1 MGGFAWIN
9 MSLNGLFNVLTDVGA
24 YNHLISALKS
34 SKSDAFSTIICD
46 SAKPFVIGAI
56 WQDINHTL
64 LVVCPR
70 PEDAR
75 QLVTQLD
82 VYFGEESPIFHFP
95 ELEVIPY
102 ERVTADRQLE
112 HQRLVCLNALSR
124 HREYPS
130 PLVVTSNIALMQRTI
145 ETNQM
150 RELSKVIKTGDRI
163 NVEFT
168 LESWANMGYKYEEHV
183 HQKGSFARRGGII
196 DIFSPQMKL
205 PARLELWGDEI
216 EAIRLFDPLTQ
227 RSIRNVEELLI
238 IPAQELLPNYANH
251 DLFNNRYSEMGLASI
266 GTKEKER
273 IAEELADISAGITVQ
288 SSSLYSGFFQ
298 QNTLLDHI
306 DENENILAVINEPAE
321 TKQTGIDWQ
330 EKADGLLNLK
340 QKRFELPLGFSKPYF
355 EWEHI
360 NSILAKF
367 KTLGV
372 TRYQMGSSNEPFLIP
387 IYPAPRFNSNLLKFG
402 IAADQFN
409 PFSINVIATQH
420 AQRLI
425 ELLQE
430 SDVPA
435 IETDEMKL
443 MPSSSKIHVIRN
455 SADGGWILRPE
466 PDSDNTLALFL
477 TDKELFGYTKKGQRK
492 RRENAAN
499 NMSLFLDDLSPGQF
513 VVHIEHGIARFS
525 GTQFFDHDAGE
536 NSAQE
541 YLVLDYAADDR
552 LYLPLEQ
559 IGRISIYSGGDEN
572 APVLTRLGSSEWS
585 RKIQRAKDST
595 RRLAFDLIAIQAQRE
610 TEEGHSFSSDTIW
623 QYEMEDAFPYIE
635 TDDQIAAIANVKEDM
650 ERPKPMDR
658 LICGDVGYGKTEVAL
673 RAIFKAVMDG
683 KQAAILVPTTV
694 LAQQHFQTFTE
705 RLGPYPIKLEVLSRF
720 KNAREQ
726 NDVISRLKSGAID
739 IVIGTHRLVQSDVG
753 FKDLGLVVI
762 DEEHRFGVN
771 HKEKLKD
778 LRRSVDVL
786 SLTATPIPRTLHM
799 ALAGM
804 RDISNLETPPEERL
818 PIKTYLAE
826 SSSELVQEAIKREID
841 RGGQIYYLH
850 NRISSINFAAGSLK
864 ELVPDLRV
872 VVAHGQLP
880 EDELAK
886 TMEVFIDG
894 RADVLVCT
902 TIIES
907 GLDIPTVNTLIVDR
921 PDRLGLSQL
930 YQLRGRIGRGS
941 LRGHA
946 YLIVEPGRSL
956 TEIAQK
962 RLEAIVAANELGSG
976 FRIAMR
982 DLEIRGAGNLLG
994 AEQSGH
1000 IHAVGF
1006 DLYTRLLSEAVQEL
1020 QKIGPSE
1027 LKQENQDPVIDL
1039 QIPSSIPADLINDLA
1054 TRIGVYQRMA
1064 KLKTIDSIDD
1074 LENELGD
1081 RYGKNLPM
1089 ELSNLMVH
1097 LRIKVLSREVDV
1109 EALTRRKNEI
1119 TLKLKHP
1126 VGGAR
1131 VPLERALGFEAR
1143 VGHQQIK
1150 IVINLKEKWLESIM
1164 SVLQALNEFREK
1176 YNERDSVLNYR

>member
-46 SAKPFVIGAI
+46 SAKPFLIGAI
-56 WQDINHTL
+56 WRDTNHTL

-102 ERVTADRQLE
+102 ERVTVDRQLE

-124 HREYPS
+124 HREHPS

-150 RELSKVIKTGDRI
+150 RELSEVIKTGDRI
-163 NVEFT
+163 NVEST

-227 RSIRNVEELLI
+227 RSIRNVEELLV
-238 IPAQELLPNYANH
+238 IPAQELLPNYANQ

-266 GTKEKER
+266 GTKEQER

-306 DENENILAVINEPAE
+306 DENENILAVVNEPPE
-321 TKQTGIDWQ
+321 TKKTGIDWQ

-355 EWEHI
+355 EWEQI
-360 NSILAKF
+360 NSNLAKF

-372 TRYQMGSSNEPFLIP
+372 TRYQMGPSNESFPIP
-387 IYPAPRFNSNLLKFG
+387 IYPAPSFNSSLHKFG

-420 AQRLI
+420 AQRVR

-443 MPSSSKIHVIRN
+443 KPSPSNIHVIRN

-466 PDSDNTLALFL
+466 SDSGNTLALFL
-477 TDKELFGYTKKGQRK
+477 TDKELFGYTKKDQRK
-492 RRENAAN
+492 RRGNAAN
-499 NMSLFLDDLSPGQF
+499 NTSLFLDDLSPGQF

-541 YLVLDYAADDR
+541 YLILDYAADDR

-610 TEEGHSFSSDTIW
+610 TEEGHSFSSDTVW
-623 QYEMEDAFPYIE
+623 QYEMEDAFPYME
-635 TDDQIAAIANVKEDM
+635 TEDQIAAIANVKEDM

-826 SSSELVQEAIKREID
+826 SSGELVQEAIKREID

-850 NRISSINFAAGSLK
+850 NRISSINFAAGALK

-1020 QKIGPSE
+1020 QQIGSDEP
-1027 LKQENQDPVIDL
+1027 KQENQDPVIDL
-1039 QIPSSIPADLINDLA
+1039 QIPSSIPANLINDLA

-1081 RYGKNLPM
+1081 RYGKNLPV
-1089 ELSNLMVH
+1089 ELSNLMIH

-1119 TLKLKHP
+1119 TLKLRHP

-1176 YNERDSVLNYR
+1176 FN

>member
-1 MGGFAWIN
+1 

-46 SAKPFVIGAI
+46 SAKPFLIGAI
-56 WQDINHTL
+56 WRDTNHTL

-102 ERVTADRQLE
+102 ERVTVDRQLE

-124 HREYPS
+124 HREHPS

-150 RELSKVIKTGDRI
+150 RELSEVIKTGDRI

-227 RSIRNVEELLI
+227 RSIRNVEELLV
-238 IPAQELLPNYANH
+238 IPAQELLPNYANQ

-266 GTKEKER
+266 GTKEQER

-306 DENENILAVINEPAE
+306 DENENILAVVNEPPE
-321 TKQTGIDWQ
+321 TKKTGIDWQ

-355 EWEHI
+355 EWEQI
-360 NSILAKF
+360 NSNLAKF

-372 TRYQMGSSNEPFLIP
+372 TRYQMGPSNESFPIP
-387 IYPAPRFNSNLLKFG
+387 IYPAPSFNSSLHKFG
-402 IAADQFN
+402 IATDQFN

-492 RRENAAN
+492 RRGNAAN
-499 NMSLFLDDLSPGQF
+499 NTSLFLDDLSPGQF

-525 GTQFFDHDAGE
+525 GTQFFDHDGGE

-541 YLVLDYAADDR
+541 YLILDYAADDR

-610 TEEGHSFSSDTIW
+610 TEEGHSFSSDTVW
-623 QYEMEDAFPYIE
+623 QYEMEDAFPYME
-635 TDDQIAAIANVKEDM
+635 TEDQIAAIANVKEDM

-826 SSSELVQEAIKREID
+826 SSGELVQEAIKREID

-850 NRISSINFAAGSLK
+850 NRISSINFAAGALK

-1020 QKIGPSE
+1020 QKIGPGE
-1027 LKQENQDPVIDL
+1027 PKQENQDPVIDL
-1039 QIPSSIPADLINDLA
+1039 QIPSSIPANLINDLA

-1089 ELSNLMVH
+1089 ELSNLMIH
-1097 LRIKVLSREVDV
+1097 LRIKVLSRQVDV
-1109 EALTRRKNEI
+1109 EALIRRKNEI
-1119 TLKLKHP
+1119 TLKLRHP

-1164 SVLQALNEFREK
+1164 SVLQALNEFRERF
-1176 YNERDSVLNYR
+1176 N

>member
-1 MGGFAWIN
+1 M
-9 MSLNGLFNVLTDVGA
+9 
-24 YNHLISALKS
+24 
-34 SKSDAFSTIICD
+34 
-46 SAKPFVIGAI
+46 
-56 WQDINHTL
+56 
-64 LVVCPR
+64 
-70 PEDAR
+70 
-75 QLVTQLD
+75 
-82 VYFGEESPIFHFP
+82 
-95 ELEVIPY
+95 
-102 ERVTADRQLE
+102 
-112 HQRLVCLNALSR
+112 
-124 HREYPS
+124 
-130 PLVVTSNIALMQRTI
+130 
-145 ETNQM
+145 
-150 RELSKVIKTGDRI
+150 
-163 NVEFT
+163 
-168 LESWANMGYKYEEHV
+168 
-183 HQKGSFARRGGII
+183 
-196 DIFSPQMKL
+196 
-205 PARLELWGDEI
+205 
-216 EAIRLFDPLTQ
+216 
-227 RSIRNVEELLI
+227 
-238 IPAQELLPNYANH
+238 
-251 DLFNNRYSEMGLASI
+251 
-266 GTKEKER
+266 
-273 IAEELADISAGITVQ
+273 
-288 SSSLYSGFFQ
+288 
-298 QNTLLDHI
+298 
-306 DENENILAVINEPAE
+306 
-321 TKQTGIDWQ
+321 
-330 EKADGLLNLK
+330 
-340 QKRFELPLGFSKPYF
+340 
-355 EWEHI
+355 
-360 NSILAKF
+360 
-367 KTLGV
+367 
-372 TRYQMGSSNEPFLIP
+372 
-387 IYPAPRFNSNLLKFG
+387 
-402 IAADQFN
+402 
-409 PFSINVIATQH
+409 
-420 AQRLI
+420 
-425 ELLQE
+425 
-430 SDVPA
+430 
-435 IETDEMKL
+435 
-443 MPSSSKIHVIRN
+443 
-455 SADGGWILRPE
+455 
-466 PDSDNTLALFL
+466 
-477 TDKELFGYTKKGQRK
+477 
-492 RRENAAN
+492 
-499 NMSLFLDDLSPGQF
+499 DDLSPGQF

-525 GTQFFDHDAGE
+525 GTQFFDHDGGE

-541 YLVLDYAADDR
+541 YLILDYAADDR

-610 TEEGHSFSSDTIW
+610 TEEGHSFSSDTVW
-623 QYEMEDAFPYIE
+623 QYEMEDAFPYME
-635 TDDQIAAIANVKEDM
+635 TEDQIAAIANVKEDM

-826 SSSELVQEAIKREID
+826 SSGELVQEAIKREID

-850 NRISSINFAAGSLK
+850 NRISSINFAAGALK

-1020 QKIGPSE
+1020 QKIGPGE
-1027 LKQENQDPVIDL
+1027 PKQENQDPVIDL
-1039 QIPSSIPADLINDLA
+1039 QIPSSIPANLINDLA

-1089 ELSNLMVH
+1089 ELSNLMIH
-1097 LRIKVLSREVDV
+1097 LRIKVLSRQVDV
-1109 EALTRRKNEI
+1109 EALIRRKNEI
-1119 TLKLKHP
+1119 TLKLRHP

-1164 SVLQALNEFREK
+1164 SVLQALNEFRERF
-1176 YNERDSVLNYR
+1176 N

>member
-46 SAKPFVIGAI
+46 SAKPFLIGAI
-56 WQDINHTL
+56 WRDTNHTL

-102 ERVTADRQLE
+102 ERVTVDRQLE

-124 HREYPS
+124 HREHPS

-150 RELSKVIKTGDRI
+150 RELSEVIKTGDRI
-163 NVEFT
+163 NVEST

-227 RSIRNVEELLI
+227 RSIRNVEELLV
-238 IPAQELLPNYANH
+238 IPAQELLPNYANQ
-251 DLFNNRYSEMGLASI
+251 DLFNNRYTEMGLASI
-266 GTKEKER
+266 GTKEQER

-306 DENENILAVINEPAE
+306 DENENILAVVNEPPE
-321 TKQTGIDWQ
+321 TKKTGIDWQ

-355 EWEHI
+355 EWEQI
-360 NSILAKF
+360 NSNLAKF

-372 TRYQMGSSNEPFLIP
+372 TRYQMGPSNESFPIP
-387 IYPAPRFNSNLLKFG
+387 IYPAPSFNSSLHKFG

-420 AQRLI
+420 AQRVR

-443 MPSSSKIHVIRN
+443 KPSPSNIHVIRN

-466 PDSDNTLALFL
+466 SDSGNTLALFL
-477 TDKELFGYTKKGQRK
+477 TDKELFGYTKKDQRK
-492 RRENAAN
+492 RRGNAAN
-499 NMSLFLDDLSPGQF
+499 NTSLFLDDLSPGQF

-525 GTQFFDHDAGE
+525 GTQLFDHDAGE

-541 YLVLDYAADDR
+541 YLILDYAADDR

-610 TEEGHSFSSDTIW
+610 TEEGHSFSSDTVW
-623 QYEMEDAFPYIE
+623 QYEMEDAFPYME
-635 TDDQIAAIANVKEDM
+635 TEDQIAAIANVKEDM

-826 SSSELVQEAIKREID
+826 SSGELVQEAIKREID

-850 NRISSINFAAGSLK
+850 NRISSINFAAGALK

-1020 QKIGPSE
+1020 QQIGSGEP
-1027 LKQENQDPVIDL
+1027 KQENQDPVIDL
-1039 QIPSSIPADLINDLA
+1039 QIPSSIPANLINDLA

-1081 RYGKNLPM
+1081 RYGKNLPV
-1089 ELSNLMVH
+1089 ELSNLMIH

-1119 TLKLKHP
+1119 TLKLRHP

-1176 YNERDSVLNYR
+1176 FN